1 MVMCKA
7 FASSNDLRKSRHLRS
22 LCDGVSGVPVGDL
35 SFARRRDGCTRGQS
49 NRGETDVHL
58 VASRHFLDGSQR
70 VTTPTSSLM
79 AGDQS
84 LMLTPAAP
92 IRQTALPD
100 SPWGSSHSPE
110 VPSRAWKFSGSKSM
124 TNS

>member
-70 VTTPTSSLM
+70 GTRLTSSFM
-79 AGDQS
+79 AGEQS
-84 LMLTPAAP
+84 LMLTSAAP
-92 IRQTALPD
+92 FSPTGLPD
-100 SPWGSSHSPE
+100 SPWRSSHSPE
-110 VPSRAWKFSGSKSM
+110 LTSSPASYSGAKSV
-124 TNS
+124 